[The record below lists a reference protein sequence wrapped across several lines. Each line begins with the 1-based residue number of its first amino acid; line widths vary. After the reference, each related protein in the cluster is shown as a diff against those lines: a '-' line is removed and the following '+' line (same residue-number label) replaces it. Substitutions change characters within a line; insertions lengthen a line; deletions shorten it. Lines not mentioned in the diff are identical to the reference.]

1 MDMSD
6 YVVQLLAA
14 ERLTRAREDARRR
27 ALVVSP
33 ADRPLRVRVG
43 EALIA
48 LGQRLLGPP
57 APEGIAS

>member
-27 ALVVSP
+27 ALVASSV
-33 ADRPLRVRVG
+33 DRPLRVRVG

-48 LGQRLLGPP
+48 LGQRLLGTP
-57 APEGIAS
+57 AAQRTAS